1 MQSVERSF
9 SDVLQD
15 IVRNLQD
22 IIRSEVRLA
31 KTEVQEELTKAR
43 SGALMLSGGALAG
56 IFGIF
61 FVLLAAVYG
70 LAYVVPNWFAALIV
84 ASILAVGAGAA
95 IRSGLRQVKRVNPAP
110 KTIESLKEN
119 VEWAKQRVK

>member
-1 MQSVERSF
+1 MPSVERSF

-31 KTEVQEELTKAR
+31 KTEVREELTKAR
-43 SGALMLSGGALAG
+43 LGALMLSGGVLAG

-61 FVLLAAVYG
+61 FVLLAAVYA
-70 LAYVVPNWFAALIV
+70 LSYVVPNWFASLIV
-84 ASILAVGAGAA
+84 AIVLALGAGVA
-95 IRSGLRQVKRVNPAP
+95 ISSGLRQVKRVDPAP
-110 KTIESLKEN
+110 KTNESLKEN
-119 VEWAKQRVK
+119 IEWAKQQVK